1 MNKNQSLIQFT
12 PRQVVMA
19 LESQSAKK
27 EKKEKKEKKNSKK
40 GSSEAV
46 EGSKEIILNGGDLSA
61 RGKGR
66 EVLLRSIAGFL
77 ESNGFKKTLAVF
89 QSEAQIGENSWKSP
103 DVNLN
108 EFAAKLSESSSFL
121 AVPAIGSDKL
131 EEKETEKKTRKKSTK
146 GSSIEQSADE
156 KTAPEKSKLVDG
168 EQQHE
173 KKEKKKK
180 RSSEELKP
188 VEEEREEANQ
198 KKKNKK
204 EEKDKKKKKKKE
216 SEVEKETQEEEE
228 KETQEEE
235 EKEKANVKE
244 TNVENEEKTVS
255 KKRKKGD
262 EENVEHDSKKRKFEA
277 NGTVETSP
285 DEEQSAEPNSAKAF
299 KRVKVEEVKFVDERL
314 QDNSYWAKDGAD
326 SGYGAKAQQ
335 ILEQVRGRDF
345 RHEKTKKKRGT
356 YRGGQIDLQ
365 SHSIKFNYSDEE

>member
-1 MNKNQSLIQFT
+1 MTTNQSLIQFT

-27 EKKEKKEKKNSKK
+27 EKKEKKNSKK
-40 GSSEAV
+40 GSSEAL
-46 EGSKEIILNGGDLSA
+46 EGSKEIILNDGDLSA

-89 QSEAQIGENSWKSP
+89 QSEAQIEENSWKSP

-108 EFAAKLSESSSFL
+108 EFVAKLSESSNFL
-121 AVPAIGSDKL
+121 AVPAIRSDKL
-131 EEKETEKKTRKKSTK
+131 EDPEKETEKKTRKKSTK
-146 GSSIEQSADE
+146 DTSIEQTADE
-156 KTAPEKSKLVDG
+156 KTAFEKSKLVDG
-168 EQQHE
+168 DQQHE
-173 KKEKKKK
+173 KKEKRKKN
-180 RSSEELKP
+180 SSEELKP

-228 KETQEEE
+228 KE
-235 EKEKANVKE
+235 KASVKE

-262 EENVEHDSKKRKFEA
+262 EENVENDGKKRKLEA
-277 NGTVETSP
+277 NGSAKTVPE
-285 DEEQSAEPNSAKAF
+285 EEQSAEPKSAKAF
-299 KRVKVEEVKFVDERL
+299 KRVKVEEVKFDDERL